1 MDLWCDQAPSPAFS
15 PLNRDNPLNRDTLNR
30 DTTVI
35 MNSIAFSDLGPS
47 HIFSDSPQFQHTAP
61 QFSQAVLSLCVCVV
75 LPPLSLYSAQQH
87 RKRAA
92 AYARVEGLCIYIF
105 GIAVLLF
112 WRDVYKEKDTQL
124 ISLLPRRKKQ
134 QQQWKKSRASLVV
147 KYMPTRELRAH
158 WFALMVH
165 QWFLLQTAN
174 WKS

>member
-1 MDLWCDQAPSPAFS
+1 MWNIKKMFKTWMSTFTY
-15 PLNRDNPLNRDTLNR
+15 PLQCRSWHST
-30 DTTVI
+30 
-35 MNSIAFSDLGPS
+35 

-61 QFSQAVLSLCVCVV
+61 QFSQAVLSVCVYVV

-134 QQQWKKSRASLVV
+134 QQQWKKSRASLVA
-147 KYMPTRELRAH
+147 KYILTPLITQHEYIPRYWA
-158 WFALMVH
+158 FG
-165 QWFLLQTAN
+165 
-174 WKS
+174 

>member
-1 MDLWCDQAPSPAFS
+1 M
-15 PLNRDNPLNRDTLNR
+15 
-30 DTTVI
+30 
-35 MNSIAFSDLGPS
+35 

-134 QQQWKKSRASLVV
+134 QQQWKKSRASLVA
-147 KYMPTRELRAH
+147 KYMSLFMCWDEDKNVTENKSFR
-158 WFALMVH
+158 
-165 QWFLLQTAN
+165 LL
-174 WKS
+174 

>member
-1 MDLWCDQAPSPAFS
+1 MDKVLPWTIYLAT
-15 PLNRDNPLNRDTLNR
+15 PLNFNTLPLNFRKR
-30 DTTVI
+30 
-35 MNSIAFSDLGPS
+35 F
-47 HIFSDSPQFQHTAP
+47 
-61 QFSQAVLSLCVCVV
+61 SLCVCVV

-134 QQQWKKSRASLVV
+134 QQQWKKSRASLVA
-147 KYMPTRELRAH
+147 KYMVSAY
-158 WFALMVH
+158 A
-165 QWFLLQTAN
+165 QTQIWIDKEEN
-174 WKS
+174 CLSKS